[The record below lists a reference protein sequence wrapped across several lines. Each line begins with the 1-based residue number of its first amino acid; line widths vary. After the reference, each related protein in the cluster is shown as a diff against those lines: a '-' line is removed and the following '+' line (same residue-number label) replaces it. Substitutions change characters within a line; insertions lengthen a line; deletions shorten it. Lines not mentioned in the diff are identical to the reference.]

1 MIFKP
6 KALSMAMIA
15 ICSAGS
21 VVAGGIEF
29 DRLPMSMMF
38 ETGNYVSLAY
48 RSTSIDASDNV
59 YSPNGS
65 MYVTTST
72 ITPSFKYQINDKLS
86 VGLTRYRSANV
97 NLSYVGKGGPFAAVT
112 FDALNAALPAAALPE
127 PNLSL
132 TAHTTALIA
141 GYHINESISVLAGLK
156 RNEAEAS
163 GDIISNPYGEFVA
176 SKGTDNSYVVGVSFS
191 KPEIALRVTAY
202 YESRVDITHA
212 MSATGAVAG
221 LNLLAG
227 AGTFA
232 DTTSALPET
241 LTIDFQTGIAA
252 DTLLFGSIKR
262 ALWSKA
268 HIFMYDGPTTAGGMA
283 GGLSYA
289 DALTMVQKTTH
300 TNCTTLNLGLG
311 RKLTDKWAVSA
322 SVNYE
327 KGTAATGTS
336 LLTTTNGQKGI
347 TLGAKYTNGQMTVT
361 GGVNYTQLG
370 DKSVSSFHGTGTLAG
385 GDFVAI
391 PGNFTNSSSTTI
403 GIKVGYNF

>member
-6 KALSMAMIA
+6 KALSMAAVAM
-15 ICSAGS
+15 CSAGS

-97 NLSYVGKGGPFAAVT
+97 NLSYVGKGGPFSAVNFAGT
-112 FDALNAALPAAALPE
+112 TVPLPE
-127 PNLSL
+127 ANLNL

-141 GYHINESISVLAGLK
+141 GYTINDRISVLAGLK
-156 RNEAEAS
+156 RTEAEAS

-176 SKGTDNSYVVGVSFS
+176 GKGTDNSYVVGASFS

-202 YESRVDITHA
+202 YESRVDITHP

-232 DTTSALPET
+232 NTTSALPET

-252 DTLLFGSIKR
+252 DTLLYGSIKR
-262 ALWSKA
+262 ALWSDA
-268 HIFMYDGPTTAGGMA
+268 HIFMYDGPTTAA
-283 GGLSYA
+283 TSV
-289 DALTMVQKTTH
+289 LTMVQKTTH
-300 TNCTTLNLGLG
+300 TNSTTLNLGLG
-311 RKLTDKWAVSA
+311 RKLTDKWAISA

-327 KGTAATGTS
+327 KGTAATGES
-336 LLTTTNGQKGI
+336 LLATTNGQKGI
-347 TLGAKYTNGQMTVT
+347 TLGGKFTNGQMTVT

-370 DKSVSSFHGTGTLAG
+370 DKTVTSFAG
-385 GDFVAI
+385 A
-391 PGNFTNSSSTTI
+391 GNFTSNSSTTI
-403 GIKVGYNF
+403 GLKVGYNF

>member
-6 KALSMAMIA
+6 KALSVAMIA

-29 DRLPMSMMF
+29 DRMPMSMMF

-48 RSTSIDASDNV
+48 RSTSIDASDNL

-112 FDALNAALPAAALPE
+112 FDQLNAALPVVALPE

-141 GYHINESISVLAGLK
+141 GYNINESISVLAGLK

-212 MSATGAVAG
+212 MSATGAVLG
-221 LNLLAG
+221 VNLLAG
-227 AGTFA
+227 AGPFA

-268 HIFMYDGPTTAGGMA
+268 HIFMYDGPTTAATGV
-283 GGLSYA
+283 
-289 DALTMVQKTTH
+289 LTMAQKTTH

-327 KGTAATGTS
+327 KGTDGSGTS

-347 TLGAKYTNGQMTVT
+347 TLGGKFTNGQMTVT

-370 DKSVSSFHGTGTLAG
+370 DKTVTSFAG
-385 GDFVAI
+385 
-391 PGNFTNSSSTTI
+391 PGNFTNNSSTTI
-403 GIKVGYNF
+403 GLKVGYNF